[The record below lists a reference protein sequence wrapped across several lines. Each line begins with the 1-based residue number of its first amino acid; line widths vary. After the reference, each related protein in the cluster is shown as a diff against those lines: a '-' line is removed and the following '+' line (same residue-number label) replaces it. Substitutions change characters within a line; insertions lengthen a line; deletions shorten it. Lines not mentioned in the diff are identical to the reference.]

1 MRTRLIFLSLV
12 LVLGVFTSGCVSI
25 EQEVFLQADGSG
37 DLVLHISLPDFPE
50 SMKASPMGGPPPTDE
65 MMQKFKSEVM
75 AKLPP
80 TITLKDAKELKRNG
94 TLGFYA
100 VFGFKNFKDIE
111 TLMAQVMQES
121 AKDAQTGASKPS
133 DWKLKVE
140 KQGNLTQVTQLFYA
154 DLSESKVETSGNVEV
169 KLKSAE
175 PEPKP
180 VPQPAAKRRTTRQGA
195 GAKAKPAQKP
205 EMIADE
211 NGKEAEPPPG
221 IPGMGGDFGK
231 ELAPLLYSAIK
242 FRFVLHTPTPIRANN
257 ADIVLNG
264 NTALWNCSLA
274 AFAKENKPIEM
285 KVSY

>member
-1 MRTRLIFLSLV
+1 MRTRLVILSLV
-12 LVLGVFTSGCVSI
+12 ILLGVFTSGCISI

-50 SMKASPMGGPPPTDE
+50 SMKSSPMGGPNTGE
-65 MMQKFKSEVM
+65 MLQKFKEEVM

-80 TITLKDAKELKRNG
+80 TITLKDAKELQRNG

-111 TLMAQVMQES
+111 TLMSQVMQES
-121 AKDAQTGASKPS
+121 AKDAQTGAKKPS
-133 DWKLKVE
+133 DWKMKIE
-140 KQGNLTQVTQLFYA
+140 KQGGLTQVTQLFYA
-154 DLSESKVETSGNVEV
+154 DLSESKVETSGNFDV
-169 KLKSAE
+169 KLKPAE

-180 VPQPAAKRRTTRQGA
+180 APRPTAQRRTVRKGGA
-195 GAKAKPAQKP
+195 VKAKPAAKP
-205 EMIADE
+205 GMITDE
-211 NGKEAEPPPG
+211 NGKESEPPPG
-221 IPGMGGDFGK
+221 LPGMGGDFGK

-242 FRFVLHTPTPIRANN
+242 FRFVLHTPAPIRANN

-264 NTALWNCSLA
+264 NTALWNCSLG